1 MESRTQLVVVL
12 RFVIVVRLGTDRLN
26 RTDGEAI
33 VVKSQDQRRALLEVR
48 QLRRLAVERDDRFG
62 GDGEGLLDR
71 LAFVRVFA
79 AEHELAAIGID
90 FEQLTFDERVLSRF
104 NFNRIEQFAVST
116 ELQRN
121 LHPQLEITASD
132 GTPLADPKQHREAQ
146 WISFCQA
153 IFASAEFRTLQ

>member
-48 QLRRLAVERDDRFG
+48 QLRRLAVERDDRFS

-90 FEQLTFDERVLSRF
+90 FEQLTGDERVFGSF
-104 NFNRIEQFAVST
+104 GFNRVDQFAVST
-116 ELQRN
+116 DN
-121 LHPQLEITASD
+121 PANV
-132 GTPLADPKQHREAQ
+132 P
-146 WISFCQA
+146 
-153 IFASAEFRTLQ
+153 